1 MSVFLAVGKI
11 KETVT
16 NFPAKLVFVLGV
28 AVLTA
33 ACASEPGKDAASAAN
48 ASAKTDEV
56 AGNGEEMQCK
66 YIKVTGTNL
75 PQKFC
80 KTKALWE
87 AMDKAS
93 KSVADEYMRQT
104 NQNATKLEN
113 SGGDG
118 NGSSSQRAVFN

>member
-1 MSVFLAVGKI
+1 MSVYLTAGKT
-11 KETVT
+11 KEKVDR
-16 NFPAKLVFVLGV
+16 FPAKLVLVVGFAMLI
-28 AVLTA
+28 A
-33 ACASEPGKDAASAAN
+33 ACASEPGKDAAAAGASDKSA
-48 ASAKTDEV
+48 DV
-56 AGNGEEMQCK
+56 ATNGEDMQCK

-80 KTKALWE
+80 KTKAMWE